1 MASSDIVL
9 SAALRNNLLSLQGTQ
24 RLIDSV
30 QLRLAT
36 GLKINSALDGP
47 QQFFTSQSL
56 SNRASDLG
64 RLLDGI
70 NLSIRSIEE
79 ADKGVT
85 ALTGLL
91 NQAQAIADSA
101 RDELSSSSGT
111 ARALGNVNLSAVSDI
126 TTIGSIATADVIRV
140 VTTNDAGAQ
149 IAENVTIITG
159 DTAYTLAA
167 KITDQFNDN
176 RAGEVSARVTSE
188 GFLEI
193 SSADGRTFKL
203 TANAAATDINTTGWA
218 ALGLDRY
225 MEDQTRSGTTL
236 TSGTIVA
243 GDTVSSISLY
253 ESAGNL
259 LDAGDLVVGATAL
272 DADGNSVLS
281 GLVAGDSFNFTV
293 NNSGTITTGAVAL
306 AATTSFQDIV
316 DQINQL
322 SAINTYIRAE
332 FDADSGQIRFTSLQD
347 TVENLQISLVTNAT
361 VSSRVLDIGLGDPT
375 GNLDPTTTAASQTNE
390 YVFSFNSSTEALDS
404 LANDYNNVR
413 EQIDGLVE
421 DANFRGVN
429 LLGGD
434 DLVTFFNEDN
444 TNSLTTTGVNFSS
457 TGLGITEATF
467 RGLTGVELSITQLQS
482 ALSDVRAF
490 GSSLSNSLAIIQT
503 RRDFTQSTIATLK
516 AGASD
521 LTKADENEEGANL
534 LALQTRQQLGVTALS
549 LAAQSQQ
556 SVLRLF

>member
-56 SNRASDLG
+56 NNRAADLG

-70 NLSIRSIEE
+70 NLSIRTIEE

-85 ALTGLL
+85 ALSGLL

-101 RDELSSSSGT
+101 RDELSSSTGD
-111 ARALGNVNLSAVSDI
+111 ARAVGVVDLSNTTDI
-126 TTIGSIATADVIRV
+126 EALTGIDTGDIFRV
-140 VTTNDAGAQ
+140 VTTNDAGTQ
-149 IAENVTIITG
+149 IAENIAITTG

-167 KITDQFNDN
+167 KITDQFADN
-176 RAGEVSARVTSE
+176 RSGEITASVTADGYLS
-188 GFLEI
+188 I
-193 SSADGRTFKL
+193 QSADGRTFKM
-203 TANAAATDINTTGWA
+203 TTITGANNMVLAGFTS
-218 ALGLDRY
+218 LGLDRY
-225 MEDQTRSGTTL
+225 MEDEVRGATTLASGTVIAGNTL
-236 TSGTIVA
+236 
-243 GDTVSSISLY
+243 SSISLY

-259 LDAGDLVVGATAL
+259 LDAGDLIVGSTVL
-272 DADGNSVLS
+272 DADGNTVIS
-281 GLVAGDSFNFTV
+281 GLTTATSFTFTV
-293 NNSGTITTGAVAL
+293 NNTITATTGAITAL
-306 AATTSFQDIV
+306 TSYQDVI
-316 DQINQL
+316 DQINQSTTL
-322 SAINTYIRAE
+322 NPYIRAE
-332 FDADSGQIRFTSLQD
+332 FDADSGQIRFVSLQD
-347 TVENLQISLVTNAT
+347 AVENFQIAVVAPAT
-361 VSSRVLDIGLGDPT
+361 ATTFDIGLGDPG
-375 GNLDPTTTAASQTNE
+375 GNLDPIIPAGTAAAGTYE
-390 YVFSFNSSTEALDS
+390 GVFTFNSSTEVLDG
-404 LANDYNNVR
+404 LAKDYNNVR
-413 EQIDGLVE
+413 DQIDSLVE

-429 LLGGD
+429 LLNGD

-444 TNSLTTTGVNFSS
+444 SNSLTTDGATFNS
-457 TGLGITEATF
+457 TGLGITEASF
-467 RGLTGVELSITQLQS
+467 RGLSGVELSISQLQI
-482 ALSDVRAF
+482 ALNDVRAF

-503 RRDFTQSTIATLK
+503 RRDFTESTISTLK
-516 AGASD
+516 AGAGD